1 MAASARSGALGL
13 GVFTSAGAGVGSAVL
28 RPTRVCRGPFHPV
41 ETGGVGICVVVMRR
55 RLTASGDVIVT
66 GNAARR
72 GLAVTH
78 IDLSRRT
85 DVPGTYDERATAT
98 QQLSYARLT
107 VHAKCVGLSQAD
119 AVRTPLETSPAMSI
133 AGLVSHLRWSEAF
146 WIDVVFLGGRNQWPG
161 TDDDSEL
168 QMRRGLE
175 HPLTELLDEYAT
187 QAAHTDDIIA
197 THDWDADAVGRDED
211 TGKPFALRYIIA
223 HLITETSRHNGHLDI
238 LRELADGVTG
248 D

>member
-1 MAASARSGALGL
+1 
-13 GVFTSAGAGVGSAVL
+13 
-28 RPTRVCRGPFHPV
+28 
-41 ETGGVGICVVVMRR
+41 
-55 RLTASGDVIVT
+55 VT
-66 GNAARR
+66 PY
-72 GLAVTH
+72 

-85 DVPGTYDERATAT
+85 DLPAASDERATLS
-98 QQLSYARLT
+98 QLLSYVRLT

-119 AVRTPLETSPAMSI
+119 AVQTPLPSSPAMSI

-146 WIDVVFLGGRNQWPG
+146 WIDVVFLGGPNQWPG

-175 HPLTELLDEYAT
+175 RPLAELLDEYAT
-187 QAAHTDDIIA
+187 QAAHTDDVIA
-197 THDWDADAVGRDED
+197 ARDWDAESVATDERTGR
-211 TGKPFALRYIIA
+211 PFALRYIIT
-223 HLITETSRHNGHLDI
+223 HLIEETARHNGHLDI